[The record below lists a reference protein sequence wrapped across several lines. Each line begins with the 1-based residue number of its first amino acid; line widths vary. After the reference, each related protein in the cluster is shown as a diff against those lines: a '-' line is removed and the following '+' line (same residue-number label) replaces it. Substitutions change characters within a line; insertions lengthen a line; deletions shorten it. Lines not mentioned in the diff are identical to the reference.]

1 MPFRPMQFQLAHA
14 IVALGLILCPLSSAV
29 AAAGVTPAATLKA
42 DDISLAGHKALYDFR
57 MTAVQSGA
65 GISGIR
71 GTMYYEQADNCEA
84 WTTDHRFNVEYQ
96 YPERR
101 PVENTS
107 HYVAFESKDARQF
120 YYSSEREENGLTIE
134 QLRGAVKPNAD
145 GTAKADYSRPDDLSF
160 DLPKGY
166 LLPTQHTAEVIK
178 HARAGDKFFSAA
190 MFDGTDADGPV
201 EINTFIGKKL
211 TADELKKIAA
221 DNPKID
227 AGLTSGDAWRVR
239 MAVFPL
245 KEDKGM
251 SPTYEMDLIMHSNGI
266 VSWSLVDY
274 HAFKV
279 EQKLVA
285 LEKLPA
291 KTCN

>member
-1 MPFRPMQFQLAHA
+1 MPFRLHYAV
-14 IVALGLILCPLSSAV
+14 IALGLLTAAAPAF
-29 AAAGVTPAATLKA
+29 AAAGVTPPAAVKT
-42 DDISLAGHKALYDFR
+42 DDALVGHKALYDFR
-57 MTAVQSGA
+57 MTSVQSGA

-71 GTMYYEQADNCEA
+71 GKMYYEQADNCEA

-120 YYSSEREENGLTIE
+120 YYSSEREENGFTIE

-145 GTAKADYSRPDDLSF
+145 GTAKADFSRPDDLSF

-166 LLPTQHTAEVIK
+166 LLPTQHTTEVIK
-178 HARAGDKFFSAA
+178 HARAGDKFFTAT

-201 EINTFIGKKL
+201 EINAFIGKKL
-211 TADELKKIAA
+211 TADEIKKIAA

-227 AGLTSGDAWRVR
+227 ASIVNGDAWRVR

-251 SPTYEMDLIMHSNGI
+251 SPSYEMDLILHSNGI

-279 EQKLVA
+279 EQKLLA

>member
-1 MPFRPMQFQLAHA
+1 MNTRFLIAFFS
-14 IVALGLILCPLSSAV
+14 LGLL
-29 AAAGVTPAATLKA
+29 AAGALPALAAGATVPAAPAKA
-42 DDISLAGHKALYDFR
+42 DVPMATHKALYDFR
-57 MTAVQSGA
+57 MTSVQSGA
-65 GISGIR
+65 GISGIQ
-71 GTMYYEQADNCEA
+71 GKMYYEQDDNCDA
-84 WTTDHRFNVEYQ
+84 WTTDHRFSVEYQ

-120 YYSSEREENGLTIE
+120 YYSSEREEDGLTIE

-145 GTAKADYSRPDDLSF
+145 GTAKANYTRPDSLSY

-166 LLPTQHTAEVIK
+166 LLPTQHTAEVIR
-178 HARAGDKFFSAA
+178 HARAGDKFFTAT

-201 EINTFIGKKL
+201 EINAFIGKKL
-211 TADELKKIAA
+211 TADDKKKIAEG
-221 DNPKID
+221 NPKID
-227 AGLTSGDAWRVR
+227 AAMIAGDAWRVR

-251 SPTYEMDLIMHSNGI
+251 SPSYEMDLILHDNGI

-279 EQKLVA
+279 EQKLLA

-291 KTCN
+291 KSCN

>member
-1 MPFRPMQFQLAHA
+1 MQFRLTHA
-14 IVALGLILCPLSSAV
+14 IIVIGLLAAPATAI
-29 AAAGVTPAATLKA
+29 AAAGITPPAASVKSEDALV
-42 DDISLAGHKALYDFR
+42 GHKALYDFR
-57 MTAVQSGA
+57 LTSVQSGA
-65 GISGIR
+65 GISDIR
-71 GTMYYEQADNCEA
+71 GKMFYEQADNCEA
-84 WTTDHRFNVEYQ
+84 WTTDHRFNVQYQ

-120 YYSSEREENGLTIE
+120 YYSSEREENGFTIE

-145 GTAKADYSRPDDLSF
+145 GTAKADFSRPDDLSF

-166 LLPTQHTAEVIK
+166 LLPTQHTTEVIK
-178 HARAGDKFFSAA
+178 HARAGDKFFTAT

-201 EINTFIGKKL
+201 EINAFIGKKL
-211 TADELKKIAA
+211 NADEIKKIAA

-227 AGLTSGDAWRVR
+227 ASIVNGDAWRVR

-251 SPTYEMDLIMHSNGI
+251 SPSYEMDLILHSNGI

-279 EQKLVA
+279 EQKLLA

>member
-1 MPFRPMQFQLAHA
+1 MQFRLTHALVAIGLLAA
-14 IVALGLILCPLSSAV
+14 PATTF
-29 AAAGVTPAATLKA
+29 AAAGVTPPAASVKS
-42 DDISLAGHKALYDFR
+42 DDALVGHKALYDFR
-57 MTAVQSGA
+57 LTSVQSGA
-65 GISGIR
+65 GISDIR
-71 GTMYYEQADNCEA
+71 GKMFYEQSDNCEA
-84 WTTDHRFNVEYQ
+84 WTTDHRFNVQYQ

-120 YYSSEREENGLTIE
+120 YYSSEREENGFTIE

-145 GTAKADYSRPDDLSF
+145 GTAKANFSRPDDLSF

-166 LLPTQHTAEVIK
+166 LLPTQHTTEVIK
-178 HARAGDKFFSAA
+178 HARAGDKFFTAV

-201 EINTFIGKKL
+201 EINAFIGKKL
-211 TADELKKIAA
+211 STDELKKIAA

-227 AGLTSGDAWRVR
+227 ANIVNGDAWRVR

-245 KEDKGM
+245 KEEKGM
-251 SPTYEMDLIMHSNGI
+251 SPSYEMDLILHSNGI

-279 EQKLVA
+279 EQKLLA
-285 LEKLPA
+285 LEKLPP

>member
-1 MPFRPMQFQLAHA
+1 MQFRLTHA
-14 IVALGLILCPLSSAV
+14 VIALGLLTAAAPAF
-29 AAAGVTPAATLKA
+29 AAAGVTPPAAAVKS
-42 DDISLAGHKALYDFR
+42 DDALVGHKALYDFR
-57 MTAVQSGA
+57 LTSVQSGA
-65 GISGIR
+65 GISDIR
-71 GTMYYEQADNCEA
+71 GKMYYEQDDNCEA

-120 YYSSEREENGLTIE
+120 YYSSEREENGFTIE

-145 GTAKADYSRPDDLSF
+145 GTAKADFSRPDDLSF

-166 LLPTQHTAEVIK
+166 LLPTQHTTEVIK
-178 HARAGDKFFSAA
+178 HARAGDKFFTAV

-201 EINTFIGKKL
+201 EINAFIGKKL
-211 TADELKKIAA
+211 TADEIKKIAA
-221 DNPKID
+221 DNPKIE
-227 AGLTSGDAWRVR
+227 AGIVNGDAWRVR

-245 KEDKGM
+245 KEEKGM
-251 SPTYEMDLIMHSNGI
+251 SPTYEMDVILHSNGI

-274 HAFKV
+274 RAFKV
-279 EQKLVA
+279 EQKLLA
-285 LEKLPA
+285 LEKLPVR
-291 KTCN
+291 KCN

>member
-1 MPFRPMQFQLAHA
+1 MPFRLPHA
-14 IVALGLILCPLSSAV
+14 VIALCLLTAAAPAF
-29 AAAGVTPAATLKA
+29 AAAGVTPPAAVKT
-42 DDISLAGHKALYDFR
+42 DDALVGHKALYDFR
-57 MTAVQSGA
+57 MTSVQSGA

-71 GTMYYEQADNCEA
+71 GKMYYEQADNCEA

-120 YYSSEREENGLTIE
+120 YYSSEREENGFTIE

-145 GTAKADYSRPDDLSF
+145 GTAKADFSRPDDLSF

-166 LLPTQHTAEVIK
+166 LLPTQHTTEVIK
-178 HARAGDKFFSAA
+178 HARAGDKFFTAT

-201 EINTFIGKKL
+201 EINAFIGKKL
-211 TADELKKIAA
+211 TADEIKKIAA

-227 AGLTSGDAWRVR
+227 ASIVNGDAWRVR

-251 SPTYEMDLIMHSNGI
+251 SPSYEMDLILHSNGI

-279 EQKLVA
+279 EQKLLA

>member
-1 MPFRPMQFQLAHA
+1 MQFRLTYALVAIGLLAA
-14 IVALGLILCPLSSAV
+14 PATTF
-29 AAAGVTPAATLKA
+29 AAAGVTPPAASVKA
-42 DDISLAGHKALYDFR
+42 DDALVGHKALYDFR
-57 MTAVQSGA
+57 LTSVQSGA
-65 GISGIR
+65 GISDIR
-71 GTMYYEQADNCEA
+71 GKMFYEQADNCEA
-84 WTTDHRFNVEYQ
+84 WTTDHRFNVQYQ

-120 YYSSEREENGLTIE
+120 YYSSEREENGFTIE

-145 GTAKADYSRPDDLSF
+145 GTAKADFSRPDDLSF

-166 LLPTQHTAEVIK
+166 LLPTQHTTEVIK
-178 HARAGDKFFSAA
+178 HARAGDKFFTAT

-201 EINTFIGKKL
+201 EINAFIGKKL
-211 TADELKKIAA
+211 TADEIKKIAA

-227 AGLTSGDAWRVR
+227 ASIVNGDAWRVR

-251 SPTYEMDLIMHSNGI
+251 SPSYEMDLILHSNGI

-279 EQKLVA
+279 EQKLLA

>member
-1 MPFRPMQFQLAHA
+1 MQFRLTHA
-14 IVALGLILCPLSSAV
+14 VIALGLLTAGAPAF
-29 AAAGVTPAATLKA
+29 AAAGVTPPAAAVKS
-42 DDISLAGHKALYDFR
+42 DDALVGHKALYDFR
-57 MTAVQSGA
+57 LTSVQSGA
-65 GISGIR
+65 GISDIR
-71 GTMYYEQADNCEA
+71 GKMYYEQDDNCEA

-120 YYSSEREENGLTIE
+120 YYSSEREENGFTIE

-145 GTAKADYSRPDDLSF
+145 GTAKADFSRPDDLSF

-166 LLPTQHTAEVIK
+166 LLPTQHTTEVIK
-178 HARAGDKFFSAA
+178 HARAGDKFFTAV

-201 EINTFIGKKL
+201 EINAFIGKKL
-211 TADELKKIAA
+211 TPDEIKKIAA
-221 DNPKID
+221 DNPKIE
-227 AGLTSGDAWRVR
+227 AGIVNGDAWRVR

-245 KEDKGM
+245 KEEKGM
-251 SPTYEMDLIMHSNGI
+251 SPTYEMDLVLHSNGI

-279 EQKLVA
+279 EQKLLA
-285 LEKLPA
+285 LEKLPVR
-291 KTCN
+291 KCN